1 MHLGGSDY
9 GGYDQR
15 SVTELADNDV
25 KVFEEIKMIQEEE
38 EEKVSSSDIV
48 DGTGKASLASKQS
61 SQHEVML
68 KNLEDVFQFM
78 QSEGQGRSTG
88 KTESRVIRPIKILSP
103 VISPMDGRCEDGE
116 IKTIESSLKKLSPE
130 KTALQSVEKRIL
142 A

>member
-38 EEKVSSSDIV
+38 EKVSSSDIV

-61 SQHEVML
+61 SQHEAML

-78 QSEGQGRSTG
+78 QSEGQGRSNC
-88 KTESRVIRPIKILSP
+88 KAESRVIRPIKILSP
-103 VISPMDGRCEDGE
+103 VISSLDGRCEDGE
-116 IKTIESSLKKLSPE
+116 IKTIESSLKKLSPQ
-130 KTALQSVEKRIL
+130 KTAL
-142 A
+142 